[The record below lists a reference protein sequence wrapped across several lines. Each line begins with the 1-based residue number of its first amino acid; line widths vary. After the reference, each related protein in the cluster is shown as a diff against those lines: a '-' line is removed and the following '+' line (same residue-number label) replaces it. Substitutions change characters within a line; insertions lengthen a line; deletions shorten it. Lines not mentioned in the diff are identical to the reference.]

1 MTITQYFVAFY
12 APAVLVDENLHPI
25 KRLLLCYLILLKRLS
40 ALPTAG
46 DGKQSPISDSFCT
59 PFSKPNLHIGPRLKS
74 TQHKLVRDQQS
85 YQKVIF
91 VPFLALQLEGF
102 FIFPHHSI

>member
-1 MTITQYFVAFY
+1 MTGTTQCSVAFY
-12 APAVLVDENLHPI
+12 APAGLVDENLHPI
-25 KRLLLCYLILLKRLS
+25 KRLLLCYLILLKLLS
-40 ALPTAG
+40 ALPAAG

-74 TQHKLVRDQQS
+74 TQHKWVRDQQS

-91 VPFLALQLEGF
+91 
-102 FIFPHHSI
+102 